1 MSTNTNIPIEQ
12 LLQPNKDVVC
22 LKDTLNS
29 IDQST
34 KRTQKLVEKALK
46 LIDKLDYYIETLQIE
61 TYLNQFKD
69 ELDELK
75 QVIQEERNEETETVN
90 RSNYNLRE
98 KKRVNYN
105 N

>member
-46 LIDKLDYYIETLQIE
+46 LIDKLDDYIETLQIE

>member
-12 LLQPNKDVVC
+12 LFKPHKDVVC

-46 LIDKLDYYIETLQIE
+46 LIDKLDNYIETLQIDI
-61 TYLNQFKD
+61 YLNQFNF
-69 ELDELK
+69 DELK

-98 KKRVNYN
+98 KKRVNYKN
-105 N
+105 